1 MDFTNFDPVWRDAN
15 IVPRYNRAGV
25 KTDQLV
31 VFPSCSIAKKKKRAV
46 TGAPMLFRFF
56 GPSANA

>member
-31 VFPSCSIAKKKKRAV
+31 VFPSCSIAKRKS
-46 TGAPMLFRFF
+46 APSPARPCLGGRFR
-56 GPSANA
+56 